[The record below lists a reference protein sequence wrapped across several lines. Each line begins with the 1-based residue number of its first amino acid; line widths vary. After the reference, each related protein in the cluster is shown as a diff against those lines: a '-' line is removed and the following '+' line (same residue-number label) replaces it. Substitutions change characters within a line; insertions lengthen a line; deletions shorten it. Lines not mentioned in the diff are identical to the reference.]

1 MCNNKIIYNKEN
13 ETMLNLSLI
22 AKSDVK
28 YAEVKLNLAM
38 MELENSIKR
47 IQRATKLVKELNPSL
62 KK

>member
-1 MCNNKIIYNKEN
+1 MCNKINIYKEKN
-13 ETMLNLSLI
+13 IMLNSLV

-28 YAEVKLNLAM
+28 YVEVKLNLAM

-47 IQRATKLVKELNPSL
+47 IQRATRVVKELNPSL

>member
-1 MCNNKIIYNKEN
+1 
-13 ETMLNLSLI
+13 MLNSLV

-28 YAEVKLNLAM
+28 YVEVKLNLAM

-47 IQRATKLVKELNPSL
+47 IQRATRVVKELNPSL